1 MSRRNTAPVLI
12 HKGQNLDQISNL
24 TDTSDSSG
32 GGMLTTLPEHQTEV
46 IEEKPRDTI
55 QDRDILD
62 LSSNLDD
69 FDLLGG
75 PSPSSAVEQDGGN
88 QSFSDH
94 IYQSL
99 DQTISPQPVSNNK
112 PLLIPVPIPLKSKS
126 LSPEPYYE
134 VIDSETSSEYES
146 LPPPPDEP
154 PHDVMILAD
163 DVMTP
168 PDDVITP
175 PVEVTSFPVES
186 FPVLQDEIIVPEA
199 APEAAPEATPEV
211 APDAAPRVGPEAA
224 PDAAPEA
231 APDIAPQPTETP
243 SAETLIQTNV
253 RIDSMQPKENSQ
265 PTNTHI
271 PEPCTIA
278 PTKASSRSNS
288 VSSAPHRPALT
299 DYAARSASI
308 SMPLSGIT
316 RKSGKVPDSATPP
329 KTGPALQSG
338 AQLKSGPVVPNSPV
352 PKQPSKNKETY
363 VPVYFYAFKFGF

>member
-1 MSRRNTAPVLI
+1 
-12 HKGQNLDQISNL
+12 
-24 TDTSDSSG
+24 
-32 GGMLTTLPEHQTEV
+32 MLTTLPEHQTEV

-146 LPPPPDEP
+146 LPPP
-154 PHDVMILAD
+154 H
-163 DVMTP
+163 
-168 PDDVITP
+168 DVITP
-175 PVEVTSFPVES
+175 PVEVPSFSVES

-211 APDAAPRVGPEAA
+211 APDAAPRVGPDAA

-253 RIDSMQPKENSQ
+253 RIDSMQPKEDSQ

-288 VSSAPHRPALT
+288 VSSGPHRPALT

-329 KTGPALQSG
+329 KTG